1 MNAYGK
7 RTISNLG
14 NLGNTQ
20 RGFVLVFDKYLA
32 NSFQRLAFSFLK
44 IINVLFTCPPE
55 LNKYNPAIHGGE
67 KSQRKSG
74 FSPKRQQQSG

>member
-1 MNAYGK
+1 MSVILKLLELRKAKIGRKERVN
-7 RTISNLG
+7 N
-14 NLGNTQ
+14 N
-20 RGFVLVFDKYLA
+20 
-32 NSFQRLAFSFLK
+32 LAFSFLK

-67 KSQRKSG
+67 KSKRQSG